1 MILSPAQGVGEIP
14 TLLRGHAPSNN
25 ANNLGT
31 MDYSKP
37 PQAVILG
44 AAFGVHLS
52 EMRAACK
59 GDSKVPWLELDQ
71 SKSAPSIGF
80 GYGAA
85 LVKRVKSTI
94 AELEKD
100 GKMGSDGVYFY

>member
-1 MILSPAQGVGEIP
+1 M
-14 TLLRGHAPSNN
+14 
-25 ANNLGT
+25 
-31 MDYSKP
+31 SKRMS
-37 PQAVILG
+37 AAITVILCGQTPSIAREVIAGLKPEIEG